1 MMFTTLIS
9 TDEMRENLEGP
20 DWVIVDCR
28 FSLADVDWG
37 RREYL
42 AAHIPGAVYANLD
55 DDLTSPVVKGKTGRH
70 PLPAISIMVDRL
82 SAWGIERGVQVIAY
96 DDSSGG
102 LAAARLW
109 WILNWLGHSMVAVL
123 DGGWQGWVQ
132 AGGLT
137 RSGEENRSKRAFI
150 PSIKTDL
157 LADTEEVLAAIHDP
171 EYRLLDARGDD
182 RYRGEN
188 ETIDPVAGHI
198 SGAISAPYLENLG
211 PDGKFLTLQALRGRF
226 TRLLAGHPAES
237 AIVYC
242 GSGVTAAQDL
252 LAMKHAGLGMGRLY
266 AGSWSEWILEP
277 ERPVARG

>member
-1 MMFTTLIS
+1 M
-9 TDEMRENLEGP
+9 
-20 DWVIVDCR
+20 
-28 FSLADVDWG
+28 
-37 RREYL
+37 
-42 AAHIPGAVYANLD
+42 
-55 DDLTSPVVKGKTGRH
+55 
-70 PLPAISIMVDRL
+70 
-82 SAWGIERGVQVIAY
+82 
-96 DDSSGG
+96 
-102 LAAARLW
+102 
-109 WILNWLGHSMVAVL
+109 
-123 DGGWQGWVQ
+123 
-132 AGGLT
+132 AG
-137 RSGEENRSKRAFI
+137 
-150 PSIKTDL
+150 
-157 LADTEEVLAAIHDP
+157 IHDP

-198 SGAISAPYLENLG
+198 PGAISAHYLENLG